1 MRRLLLLG
9 LAAALLVPA
18 AAAAP
23 RPLVLIA
30 VVDSGVTPGKQLE
43 PSLIVPGHNALD
55 GSTRTNDEF
64 GHGDDV
70 AATLLQ
76 RLSIGMHTS
85 GICVECRVLPVKIA
99 AEAGV
104 APFRAMADGL
114 RWAADHGARV
124 INLSYGQLAFS
135 PRNEVVESA
144 LAYALGRGAVVVMS
158 AGNDGNAD
166 PAVNKQA
173 SDSSGAIIVAAA
185 RESETL
191 DPRSNHGSWVTIAA
205 VADSTSI
212 AAPVVSAA
220 AAQLVSW
227 RPELQRDDV
236 RRLLQEGCY
245 PSAVDVAWHCSVDA
259 LKSLELAGFDPDA
272 WTHVQVVRTGDGGGT
287 VSASGAE
294 IACGPSCADRVEVGS
309 RVTFTAVPL
318 PDSRFRGWSGS
329 CTGAQAACT
338 VTAGSGVDVTAAF
351 SRRQAALTV
360 RRSGRG
366 SVTSTPGGIRCGRA
380 CSALFPLRPVRLVAR
395 PARGWRFAGWSGA
408 CGGARPACV
417 VQLKASRLVTARF
430 VERA

>member
-1 MRRLLLLG
+1 LLLG
-9 LAAALLVPA
+9 LAATLVPA

-43 PSLIVPGHNALD
+43 PSLIVPGYNALD

-76 RLSIGMHTS
+76 RLSIGVSTS

-104 APFRAMADGL
+104 APFRAMAEGL

-144 LAYALGRGAVVVMS
+144 IAYALGRGAVVVMS
-158 AGNDGNAD
+158 AGNDGSAD

-173 SDSSGAIIVAAA
+173 SDSPGAIVVAAA
-185 RESETL
+185 REPAAL
-191 DPRSNHGSWVTIAA
+191 DPRSNHGGWVTIAA

-227 RPELQRDDV
+227 RPDLQRDDI
-236 RRLLQEGCY
+236 RRLLQEGCD
-245 PSAVDVAWHCSVDA
+245 PSAALDVAWHCSVDA
-259 LKSLELAGFDPDA
+259 LKPLELAGFDADA
-272 WTHVQVVRTGDGGGT
+272 WTPVQVARTGDGGGT
-287 VSASGAE
+287 VTASGAE
-294 IACGPSCADRVEVGS
+294 VACGPSCADRVAGGS
-309 RVTFTAVPL
+309 RVTFTAVPR

-329 CTGAQAACT
+329 CTGTQASCT
-338 VTAGSGVDVTAAF
+338 VTAGRGLDVTAAF
-351 SRRQAALTV
+351 SLRQAALTV

-395 PARGWRFAGWSGA
+395 PARGWRFAGWGGA
-408 CGGARPACV
+408 CGGTRPACF
-417 VQLKASRLVTARF
+417 VQLKASRLVTTRF
-430 VERA
+430 VERG